1 MGGIQGWWCTV
12 PVVPE
17 GAHQS
22 SHFLLNAVARG
33 GPAALIPATPQHP
46 SPLLSPRSHQVLG
59 ALAAQVAAEE
69 ESAAPLASAG
79 ECVSSTHLCDSSI
92 CSPVGDTLSAVL
104 GDTLLGLVLTIA
116 ATLPSLHVHI
126 AAGTHTADL
135 SCFVEVC
142 VCGGRGRKR
151 QSAGVPLP
159 GRWC

>member
-1 MGGIQGWWCTV
+1 MQWQGG
-12 PVVPE
+12 
-17 GAHQS
+17 ALLRS
-22 SHFLLNAVARG
+22 SLPPPR
-33 GPAALIPATPQHP
+33 TPLP
-46 SPLLSPRSHQVLG
+46 SPPTPHSHQVLG

-126 AAGTHTADL
+126 AAGTHTADI

-142 VCGGRGRKR
+142 VG
-151 QSAGVPLP
+151 
-159 GRWC
+159 